1 MNEIFE
7 TKNIYSGDPEAFTP
21 MKFLSGL
28 ACGSKKLLFVAIAY
42 MVSLVASLIGFFGLK
57 VGFSSTVAQFI
68 ELFSQNLDTE
78 GAEALTNIEA
88 IASALDAAFLGVAII
103 ALLPAILTAAGSLLI
118 YLGAKKDDPN
128 MVYHGTLLLRI
139 LFTFNTVICS
149 LGIALTV
156 VFVIG
161 ACTNEPRFAVLAV
174 IAGIFLLV
182 PLCIAST
189 YFGKFTKMFQD
200 LGTSV
205 RTDINVLKVYSFVT
219 VINWISAICGILS
232 AVTSLGTTSL
242 TGISSLFSAI
252 ALIIVT
258 TMFSDYKDEFGEPTK
273 ENRKAAKEYLK

>member
-1 MNEIFE
+1 MNETLE

-21 MKFLSGL
+21 MKFLGGL
-28 ACGSKKLLFVAIAY
+28 ACGSKKLLLVVIAY
-42 MVSLVASLIGFFGLK
+42 MVSLLSSLVGFFGLK

-68 ELFSQNLDTE
+68 ELFSENLNTE

-88 IASALDAAFLGVAII
+88 IASALDAAFLGVALI
-103 ALLPAILTAAGSLLI
+103 ALLPAILTAVGALLI
-118 YLGAKKDDPN
+118 YLGAKKYDPN
-128 MVYHGTLLLRI
+128 MTYHGTLLLRI
-139 LFTFNTVICS
+139 LFTFNTVICA
-149 LGIALTV
+149 LGIALMV
-156 VFVIG
+156 LCIIGVF
-161 ACTNEPRFAVLAV
+161 ANEPQLGVFAV
-174 IAGIFLLV
+174 IAGIIILV
-182 PLCIAST
+182 PLGISIT
-189 YFGKFTKMFQD
+189 YFGNFTKMFQD

-205 RTDINVLKVYSFVT
+205 RTDINVLKVYSLVT

-232 AVTSLGTTSL
+232 AVMSLGTL